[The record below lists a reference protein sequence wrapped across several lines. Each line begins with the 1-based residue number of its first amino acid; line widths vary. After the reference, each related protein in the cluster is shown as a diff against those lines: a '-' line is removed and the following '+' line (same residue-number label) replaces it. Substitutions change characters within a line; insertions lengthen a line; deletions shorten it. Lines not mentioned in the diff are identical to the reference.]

1 MGSIPESGFHAILAN
16 YDIADSLRVSAMK
29 SDINFG
35 PVLTGALFMS
45 EAPIFNGLAI
55 SLMFGILV
63 IYHADTGS
71 AGSTVLRNNA
81 LQKIPVKSDPF
92 ITSRSFNS

>member
-1 MGSIPESGFHAILAN
+1 MGAIPESGFYDILAN
-16 YDIADSLRVSAMK
+16 YDIADSLRVSALK

-35 PVLTGALFMS
+35 PVLPGALFMS

-63 IYHADTGS
+63 IHHADT
-71 AGSTVLRNNA
+71 GSTVLRNNA